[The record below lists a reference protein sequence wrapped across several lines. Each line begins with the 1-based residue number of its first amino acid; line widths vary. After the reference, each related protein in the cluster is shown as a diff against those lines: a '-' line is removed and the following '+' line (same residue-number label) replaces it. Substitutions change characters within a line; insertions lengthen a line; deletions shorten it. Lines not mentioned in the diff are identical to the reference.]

1 MLATMDEANKELI
14 NNIPHSRVKTRPS
27 GKCTLARKR
36 LKQVFNMRKYYLSVI
51 GLTGFEALLVLC
63 RVILETES
71 LRLPPGNSQRLILEG
86 QLALECLS
94 LFTLSLFI
102 MEVPFKI
109 WAMGI
114 RQWGHQLLF
123 IIDGLICAVCFSLD
137 IYNIYR
143 HSNRPSRMIN
153 SSKVLELC
161 NYLHITLQA
170 DTASTFAEIFGLL
183 IVYRLW
189 YIRRFIRK
197 TIFIKN
203 KQLMKQIQELQ
214 QVCNE
219 SDQRI
224 NQLET
229 ILHEQIDRKD
239 NQRPISNVTSDN
251 KQGQQQT
258 RPISKV
264 NYSNRPI
271 PPRQQF
277 SNTER

>member
-1 MLATMDEANKELI
+1 MHITMDESNKELI
-14 NNIPHSRVKTRPS
+14 NNVPHSRIKTRPS

-71 LRLPPGNSQRLILEG
+71 LRLPPGNTQRLILEG

-94 LFTLSLFI
+94 LFTLTLFVV
-102 MEVPFKI
+102 EVPFKI

-114 RQWGHQLLF
+114 RQWGRQLLF

-143 HSNRPSRMIN
+143 HSSRPSRVIT

-161 NYLHITLQA
+161 NYLHITSQA
-170 DTASTFAEIFGLL
+170 DTASTFAEIFGLM

-189 YIRRFIRK
+189 YIKRFIKK
-197 TIFIKN
+197 TVLIKS
-203 KQLMKQIQELQ
+203 KQSVKRIQELQ
-214 QVCNE
+214 QVYGE
-219 SDQRI
+219 ADQRI
-224 NQLET
+224 NQLEN
-229 ILHEQIDRKD
+229 ILQEQIERKD
-239 NQRPISNVTSDN
+239 NYRSISNVILDN

-258 RPISKV
+258 TRPMSKV
-264 NYSNRPI
+264 NYSNRPV
-271 PPRQQF
+271 PRQF
-277 SNTER
+277 SNIER